1 MFEHG
6 IYDVLGLLG
15 SLIII
20 AAYFASQRGWVEAS
34 DWRFPLA
41 NLIGAVLII
50 FSLIFAW
57 NLAAFVM
64 EVFWIAIS
72 IYGLAR
78 AFAARN

>member
-6 IYDVLGLLG
+6 IYDLLGVLG
-15 SLIII
+15 SLTII
-20 AAYFASQRGWVEAS
+20 AAYFATQRGWVEAS

-41 NLIGAVLII
+41 NLIGALLIL
-50 FSLIFAW
+50 FSLMVAW

>member
-6 IYDVLGLLG
+6 IFDLLGLVG

-20 AAYFASQRGWVEAS
+20 AAYFATQRGWVEAS

-41 NLIGAVLII
+41 NLIGAGLILA
-50 FSLIFAW
+50 SLMFAW
-57 NLAAFVM
+57 NLAAFVI

-72 IYGLAR
+72 IYGLMR
-78 AFAARN
+78 AVATRR

>member
-6 IYDVLGLLG
+6 IYDLLG
-15 SLIII
+15 VIGSFIII
-20 AAYFASQRGWVEAS
+20 AAYFATQRGWVEAS

-41 NLIGAVLII
+41 NLIGALLILL
-50 FSLIFAW
+50 SLMVAW

-72 IYGLAR
+72 IYGLLRSAR
-78 AFAARN
+78 VHQ

>member
-6 IYDVLGLLG
+6 LYDILGLLG

-20 AAYFASQRGWVEAS
+20 AAYFATQRGWVEAS

-41 NLIGAVLII
+41 NLIGAVLILV
-50 FSLIFAW
+50 SLVFAW

-72 IYGLAR
+72 IYGLVR
-78 AFAARN
+78 SVGVRN

>member
-6 IYDVLGLLG
+6 IYDLLGLIG

-20 AAYFASQRGWVEAS
+20 GAYFATQRGLVEAS

-41 NLIGAVLII
+41 NLIGAALILA
-50 FSLIFAW
+50 SLMFAW
-57 NLAAFVM
+57 NLAAFVI

-78 AFAARN
+78 ALGTRR

>member
-1 MFEHG
+1 MLEHG
-6 IYDVLGLLG
+6 IYDSLGVLG

-20 AAYFASQRGWVEAS
+20 AAYFATQRGWVEAS

-41 NLIGAVLII
+41 NLIGALLILL
-50 FSLIFAW
+50 SLMFAW

-64 EVFWIAIS
+64 EIFWIAIS

-78 AFAARN
+78 AVAARN

>member
-6 IYDVLGLLG
+6 IYDLLG
-15 SLIII
+15 VVGSIIII
-20 AAYFASQRGWVEAS
+20 AAYFATQRGWVEAS

-41 NLIGAVLII
+41 NLIGALLILL
-50 FSLIFAW
+50 SLMVAW

-72 IYGLAR
+72 VYGLLRCAGFR
-78 AFAARN
+78 K

>member
-1 MFEHG
+1 MFEYG
-6 IYDVLGLLG
+6 IYDVLGVFG

-20 AAYFASQRGWVEAS
+20 AAYFATQRGWVEAS

-41 NLIGAVLII
+41 NLIGAVLILI
-50 FSLIFAW
+50 SLMVAW

-64 EVFWIAIS
+64 EIFWLAIS

-78 AFAARN
+78 AAAARK